1 MEVARLRALQE
12 KVQDTRSAEDE
23 LRAKRYQV
31 RPEHQHSSP
40 DLKPPCVFYS
50 HQPLAVWHTYFWR
63 PSSSTCTAQAHTTCT
78 PGWLNDCAAPLPLP
92 L

>member
-31 RPEHQHSSP
+31 S
-40 DLKPPCVFYS
+40 
-50 HQPLAVWHTYFWR
+50 
-63 PSSSTCTAQAHTTCT
+63 
-78 PGWLNDCAAPLPLP
+78 AANKLETI
-92 L
+92 